1 MSDPAPE
8 APPIPES
15 EAVLENVET
24 SSGKKYTK
32 LPLIVAIVTAV
43 LAALG
48 LWYMMSRSTR
58 VVRNTNSSYNN
69 AGRALL
75 NPNNA
80 ISSANISSRGGY
92 GGKFN
97 SY

>member
-1 MSDPAPE
+1 MSNPAPE
-8 APPIPES
+8 APAIPES

-24 SSGKKYTK
+24 SSGKSYTK
-32 LPLIVAIVTAV
+32 LPLIVAIVTIV
-43 LAALG
+43 LAVLG

-58 VVRNTNSSYNN
+58 VVRNTNASYNN
-69 AGRALL
+69 VGRALL
-75 NPNNA
+75 NPNKAINSA
-80 ISSANISSRGGY
+80 SISSGGGY

>member
-1 MSDPAPE
+1 MSDPVPT

-24 SSGKKYTK
+24 SSGKSYTK
-32 LPLIVAIVTAV
+32 LPLIVSIVTIV
-43 LAALG
+43 LAVLG

-80 ISSANISSRGGY
+80 IGSANISSNGGY